1 MYALTPS
8 SINSED
14 KHVVH
19 GTHALH
25 VVTLSACGVGCFSS
39 LLQYAPPM
47 VGEAAVFLLSYYDDT
62 VNGAVHSRTSSQWVI
77 NYCGLWLIAWDIEVH
92 ENEISD

>member
-1 MYALTPS
+1 M
-8 SINSED
+8 
-14 KHVVH
+14 
-19 GTHALH
+19 LH
-25 VVTLSACGVGCFSS
+25 LLSCCHDVTLSTSVAGCLSS

>member
-1 MYALTPS
+1 
-8 SINSED
+8 
-14 KHVVH
+14 
-19 GTHALH
+19 
-25 VVTLSACGVGCFSS
+25 
-39 LLQYAPPM
+39 M

>member
-1 MYALTPS
+1 MHSPPHPF
-8 SINSED
+8 NSED
-14 KHVVH
+14 KHATH
-19 GTHALH
+19 DTHAVH
-25 VVTLSACGVGCFSS
+25 VVTLSTSCAGCFSS

-62 VNGAVHSRTSSQWVI
+62 VNGAVHSRTSSHWVI